1 MDVSQ
6 SVACFRS
13 LEMILNAGHW
23 LGLHYSFCFAALL
36 ALVGHFFVVIVPVL
50 GAHRSAAVFPFDAA
64 HGEGDISLQFHKMS
78 VVWLQRPGPKLHRE
92 PSLLF

>member
-23 LGLHYSFCFAALL
+23 LGLAFTIASALL

-50 GAHRSAAVFPFDAA
+50 GAHRSAAVFPVDAA

>member
-13 LEMILNAGHW
+13 LEMILNAGHC
-23 LGLHYSFCFAALL
+23 LGLAFTIASALL
-36 ALVGHFFVVIVPVL
+36 ALVGHFFVVIVPVI
-50 GAHRSAAVFPFDAA
+50 GTHKSATVFPVNTA
-64 HGEGDISLQFHKMS
+64 HGEGDISLQLHKMS
-78 VVWLQRPGPKLHRE
+78 VVWLRRPGPKLHRE